1 MKKYFFLLLV
11 LNFLAFSV
19 KAQGQLDISNIN
31 TSFLKFL
38 PSNKSASDLRPSDIP
53 SSQVLKQIGLSDNE
67 IKEALDFK
75 YSRGNYSKIKQD
87 TNTSFSSLQKLYSS
101 FDDTLIIDSTS
112 FPKGKIFGQDI
123 FRNQDL
129 SFFQKALDAKAPEN
143 YKVGPGDEIS
153 ISIWGFNEFSETLE
167 VDERGY
173 ISPSSY
179 GRIYV
184 KGITFKNMRSILKK
198 KFSTFF
204 DMQNSEIDVSLSYSR
219 VITVNIIG
227 EVYNPGSFT
236 IPAINTAFNALIA
249 SGGPNQI
256 GSVRNI
262 YIKRDGKTVDSLD
275 VYKFLFNPLISNDI
289 YMQDGDYIFI
299 PPAENLVE
307 IIGEVNRPYTYE
319 AKDGESV
326 GDMIKYSGGFTT
338 TAFRD
343 IITLKRLDYNNL
355 KVYDV
360 IKADLYQENIS
371 DGDQIVVNK
380 ISNKI
385 SNVVTL
391 KGDVGVSGDYE
402 FKENEKILDLL
413 SRAKCISNKT
423 FLDKVYIIRLNEDR
437 SKQHLSINL
446 NNIISDP
453 MHKDN
458 ILLKEYD
465 IVHVLSVDKF
475 DDEFFIS
482 VQGAV
487 RNPSTFSFGNG
498 MSLQSALILSGGLT
512 QQAQGSRVEVSRIM
526 EYDIATNKLKPR
538 RTVVKNI
545 EVGNDL
551 TLSESAE
558 DFILQPF
565 DQVFV
570 RSNPEFEP
578 AENITILG
586 EVKYPGTYS
595 ILRKNE
601 KVSSLIKRAGGLTN
615 YAYVDGVKMFR
626 KFNVKE
632 SIREESL
639 EMNISDDLKK
649 SILNSSDVAAVYA
662 NEVEEKSKAF
672 FAEENSAKISKE
684 NTDIV
689 YLNLDKALKNNESRF
704 NLVLNKG
711 DSIVIPQI
719 LDVVHISG
727 ELMNL
732 EGNSISAPFFTRK
745 RANYYVKNF
754 AGGFSKENDR
764 SNTIVVYPNGIAKK
778 SRNYILF
785 KISPKVTKGSTIRVA
800 SKNIKQKKQKE
811 SKVDWNKQ
819 IENAMLKISA
829 VLTLWV
835 LVDRVTP
842 Q

>member
-319 AKDGESV
+319 AKGGESV
-326 GDMIKYSGGFTT
+326 GDMIKYTGGFTT

-402 FKENEKILDLL
+402 VKENEKILDLL

-538 RTVVKNI
+538 RTVVNNI

-649 SILNSSDVAAVYA
+649 SILNSPDVAAVYA

-672 FAEENSAKISKE
+672 FAEENSTKISKE

-785 KISPKVTKGSTIRVA
+785 KLSPKVTKGSTIRVA

>member
-1 MKKYFFLLLV
+1 V

-453 MHKDN
+453 NHEDN

-649 SILNSSDVAAVYA
+649 SILNSPDVAAVYA

>member
-1 MKKYFFLLLV
+1 M

-453 MHKDN
+453 NHEDN

-649 SILNSSDVAAVYA
+649 SILNSPDVAAVYA

>member
-1 MKKYFFLLLV
+1 M

-423 FLDKVYIIRLNEDR
+423 FLDKIYIIRLNEDR

-453 MHKDN
+453 NHDDN

-649 SILNSSDVAAVYA
+649 SILNSPDVAAVYA

-778 SRNYILF
+778 SRNYFLF

>member
-1 MKKYFFLLLV
+1 MKKYFLLLLV
-11 LNFLAFSV
+11 LNFLTFNIQ
-19 KAQGQLDISNIN
+19 AQDKLDISKIN

-53 SSQVLKQIGLSDNE
+53 SSQVLKQIGLSDSE
-67 IKEALDFK
+67 IQEALDFK
-75 YSRGNYSKIKQD
+75 YSRGNYSEIKKD
-87 TNTSFSSLQKLYSS
+87 TNTSFSSLQKLYSA
-101 FDDTLIIDSTS
+101 FDDTLIVDSTS
-112 FPKGKIFGQDI
+112 FPKAKIFGQDI

-256 GSVRNI
+256 GSVRNV

-275 VYKFLFNPLISNDI
+275 VYKFLFDPQISNDI

-299 PPAENLVE
+299 PPAKNIVE

-338 TAFRD
+338 SAFRD
-343 IITLKRLDYNNL
+343 ILTLKRLDYNNL

-360 IKADLYQENIS
+360 NKADINIENVL
-371 DGDQIVVNK
+371 DGDQIVINK

-385 SNVVTL
+385 SNVVTV

-402 FKENEKILDLL
+402 FKENEKVLDLL
-413 SRAKCISNKT
+413 NRAKCISNKT
-423 FLDKVYIIRLNEDR
+423 FLEKVYIIRLNEDR

-453 MHKDN
+453 EHDDN
-458 ILLKEYD
+458 ILLNEFD
-465 IVHVLSVDKF
+465 IIHVLSVDEF

-487 RNPSTFSFGNG
+487 RSAGTFSFGNG
-498 MSLQSALILSGGLT
+498 MNLQSALILSGGVT

-545 EVGNDL
+545 EIGNDL
-551 TLSESAE
+551 VLSESAE

-626 KFNVKE
+626 KFKVKE
-632 SIREESL
+632 SISKESL

-649 SILNSSDVAAVYA
+649 SILNSPDVAAIYA
-662 NEVEEKSKAF
+662 NEVQVKSEAF
-672 FAEENSAKISKE
+672 FAEENSTKISKE
-684 NTDIV
+684 SLDIV
-689 YLNLDKALKNNESRF
+689 YLNLDKALKNNESKF

-711 DSIVIPQI
+711 DSIIIPQI

-732 EGNSISAPFFTRK
+732 EGNSISAPFFSRK

-778 SRNYILF
+778 SRNFILF

-800 SKNIKQKKQKE
+800 SKNVKQKKIKE

-829 VLTLWV
+829 ILTLWV

>member
-1 MKKYFFLLLV
+1 M

-453 MHKDN
+453 KHDDN

-649 SILNSSDVAAVYA
+649 SILNSPDVAAIYA

>member
-453 MHKDN
+453 NHDDN

-649 SILNSSDVAAVYA
+649 SILNSPDVAAVYA

>member
-75 YSRGNYSKIKQD
+75 CSRGNYSKIKQD

-453 MHKDN
+453 NHEDN

-526 EYDIATNKLKPR
+526 EYDIATSKLKPR

-545 EVGNDL
+545 AVGNDL

-649 SILNSSDVAAVYA
+649 SILNSPDVAAVYA

>member
-360 IKADLYQENIS
+360 TKADLYQENIS

-453 MHKDN
+453 NHEDN

-649 SILNSSDVAAVYA
+649 SILNSPDVAAIYA

-672 FAEENSAKISKE
+672 FAVENSAKISKE

-785 KISPKVTKGSTIRVA
+785 KLSPKVTKGSTIRVA

>member
-371 DGDQIVVNK
+371 DGDQIVINK

-413 SRAKCISNKT
+413 SRARCISNKT

-453 MHKDN
+453 KHDDN

-545 EVGNDL
+545 AVGNDL

-649 SILNSSDVAAVYA
+649 SILNSPDVAAIYA

-672 FAEENSAKISKE
+672 FAEENSTKISKE

-785 KISPKVTKGSTIRVA
+785 KLSPKVTKGSTIRVA

>member
-87 TNTSFSSLQKLYSS
+87 TNTSFLSLQKLYSS

-453 MHKDN
+453 NHEGN

-649 SILNSSDVAAVYA
+649 SILNSPDVAAVYA

-785 KISPKVTKGSTIRVA
+785 KLSPKVTKGSTIRVA

>member
-19 KAQGQLDISNIN
+19 KAQGQLDLSNIN

-87 TNTSFSSLQKLYSS
+87 TNTSFLSLQKLYSS

-413 SRAKCISNKT
+413 NRAKCISNKT
-423 FLDKVYIIRLNEDR
+423 FLDKVYVIRLNKDR

-453 MHKDN
+453 NHDDN

-649 SILNSSDVAAVYA
+649 SILNSPDVAAVYA

>member
-413 SRAKCISNKT
+413 NRAKCISNKT

-453 MHKDN
+453 NHEDN
-458 ILLKEYD
+458 ISLKEYD

-649 SILNSSDVAAVYA
+649 SILNSPDVAAIYA

>member
-1 MKKYFFLLLV
+1 M

-413 SRAKCISNKT
+413 NRAKCISNKT

-437 SKQHLSINL
+437 MGK
-446 NNIISDP
+446 
-453 MHKDN
+453 
-458 ILLKEYD
+458 
-465 IVHVLSVDKF
+465 
-475 DDEFFIS
+475 
-482 VQGAV
+482 
-487 RNPSTFSFGNG
+487 
-498 MSLQSALILSGGLT
+498 
-512 QQAQGSRVEVSRIM
+512 
-526 EYDIATNKLKPR
+526 
-538 RTVVKNI
+538 
-545 EVGNDL
+545 
-551 TLSESAE
+551 
-558 DFILQPF
+558 
-565 DQVFV
+565 
-570 RSNPEFEP
+570 
-578 AENITILG
+578 
-586 EVKYPGTYS
+586 
-595 ILRKNE
+595 
-601 KVSSLIKRAGGLTN
+601 
-615 YAYVDGVKMFR
+615 
-626 KFNVKE
+626 
-632 SIREESL
+632 
-639 EMNISDDLKK
+639 
-649 SILNSSDVAAVYA
+649 
-662 NEVEEKSKAF
+662 
-672 FAEENSAKISKE
+672 
-684 NTDIV
+684 
-689 YLNLDKALKNNESRF
+689 
-704 NLVLNKG
+704 
-711 DSIVIPQI
+711 
-719 LDVVHISG
+719 
-727 ELMNL
+727 
-732 EGNSISAPFFTRK
+732 
-745 RANYYVKNF
+745 
-754 AGGFSKENDR
+754 
-764 SNTIVVYPNGIAKK
+764 
-778 SRNYILF
+778 
-785 KISPKVTKGSTIRVA
+785 
-800 SKNIKQKKQKE
+800 
-811 SKVDWNKQ
+811 
-819 IENAMLKISA
+819 
-829 VLTLWV
+829 V
-835 LVDRVTP
+835 LVI
-842 Q
+842 

>member
-360 IKADLYQENIS
+360 NKADLYQENIS

-785 KISPKVTKGSTIRVA
+785 KISPKVTKGSIIRVA

>member
-453 MHKDN
+453 KHDDN

-649 SILNSSDVAAVYA
+649 SILNSPDVAAVYA

>member
-1 MKKYFFLLLV
+1 M

-262 YIKRDGKTVDSLD
+262 YIKRDGKTIDSLD

-453 MHKDN
+453 NHDDN

-649 SILNSSDVAAVYA
+649 SILNSPDVAAVYA

>member
-1 MKKYFFLLLV
+1 MKKYFLLLLV
-11 LNFLAFSV
+11 LNFLTFNIQ
-19 KAQGQLDISNIN
+19 AQDKLDISKIN

-53 SSQVLKQIGLSDNE
+53 SSQVLKQIGLSDSE
-67 IKEALDFK
+67 IQEALDFK
-75 YSRGNYSKIKQD
+75 YSRGNYSEIKKD
-87 TNTSFSSLQKLYSS
+87 TNTSFSSLQKLYSA
-101 FDDTLIIDSTS
+101 FDDTLIVDSTS
-112 FPKGKIFGQDI
+112 FPKAKIFGQDI

-256 GSVRNI
+256 GSVRNV

-275 VYKFLFNPLISNDI
+275 VYKFLFDPQISNDI

-299 PPAENLVE
+299 PPAKNIVE

-343 IITLKRLDYNNL
+343 ILTLKRLDYNNL

-360 IKADLYQENIS
+360 NKADINIENVL
-371 DGDQIVVNK
+371 DGDQIVINK

-385 SNVVTL
+385 SNVVTV
-391 KGDVGVSGDYE
+391 KGDVGVSADYE
-402 FKENEKILDLL
+402 FKENEKVLDLL
-413 SRAKCISNKT
+413 NRAKCISNKT
-423 FLDKVYIIRLNEDR
+423 FLEKVYIIRLNEDR

-453 MHKDN
+453 EHDDN
-458 ILLKEYD
+458 ILLNEFD
-465 IVHVLSVDKF
+465 IIHVLSVDEF

-487 RNPSTFSFGNG
+487 RSAGTFSFGNG
-498 MSLQSALILSGGLT
+498 MNLQSALILSGGVT

-545 EVGNDL
+545 EIGNDL
-551 TLSESAE
+551 VLSESAE

-626 KFNVKE
+626 KFKVKE
-632 SIREESL
+632 SISKESL

-649 SILNSSDVAAVYA
+649 SILNSPDVAAIYA
-662 NEVEEKSKAF
+662 NEVQVKSEAF
-672 FAEENSAKISKE
+672 FAEENSTKISKE
-684 NTDIV
+684 SLDIV
-689 YLNLDKALKNNESRF
+689 YLNLDKALKNNESKF

-711 DSIVIPQI
+711 DSIIIPQI

-732 EGNSISAPFFTRK
+732 EGNSISAPFFSRK

-778 SRNYILF
+778 SRNFILF

-800 SKNIKQKKQKE
+800 SKNVKQKKIKE

-829 VLTLWV
+829 ILTLWV

>member
-1 MKKYFFLLLV
+1 V

-453 MHKDN
+453 KHDDN

-649 SILNSSDVAAVYA
+649 SILNSPDVAAVYA

>member
-453 MHKDN
+453 KHEDN

-649 SILNSSDVAAVYA
+649 SILNSPDVAAIYV
-662 NEVEEKSKAF
+662 NEVGEKSKAF

>member
-1 MKKYFFLLLV
+1 M

-453 MHKDN
+453 NHEGN

-649 SILNSSDVAAVYA
+649 SILNSPDVAAVYA

>member
-453 MHKDN
+453 KHEDN

-649 SILNSSDVAAVYA
+649 SILNSPNVAAVYA
-662 NEVEEKSKAF
+662 NEVEQKSKAF

>member
-1 MKKYFFLLLV
+1 M

-19 KAQGQLDISNIN
+19 KAQGQLDLSNIN

-360 IKADLYQENIS
+360 IKADLYQENIL

-453 MHKDN
+453 NHEDN

-649 SILNSSDVAAVYA
+649 SILNSPDVAAVYS
-662 NEVEEKSKAF
+662 NELEEKSKGF
-672 FAEENSAKISKE
+672 FTTENTDKIIKENS
-684 NTDIV
+684 DIV

>member
-1 MKKYFFLLLV
+1 MKKYFLLLLV
-11 LNFLAFSV
+11 LNFLTFNIQ
-19 KAQGQLDISNIN
+19 AQDKLDISKIN

-53 SSQVLKQIGLSDNE
+53 SSQVLKQIGLSDSE
-67 IKEALDFK
+67 IQEALDFK
-75 YSRGNYSKIKQD
+75 YSRGNYSEIKKD
-87 TNTSFSSLQKLYSS
+87 TNTSFSSLQKLYSA
-101 FDDTLIIDSTS
+101 FDDTLIVDSTS
-112 FPKGKIFGQDI
+112 FPKAKIFGQDI

-256 GSVRNI
+256 GSVRNV

-275 VYKFLFNPLISNDI
+275 VYKFLFDPQISNDI

-299 PPAENLVE
+299 PPAKNIVE

-343 IITLKRLDYNNL
+343 ILTLKRLDYNNL

-360 IKADLYQENIS
+360 NKADINIENVL
-371 DGDQIVVNK
+371 DGDQIVINK

-385 SNVVTL
+385 SNVVTV

-402 FKENEKILDLL
+402 FKENEKVLDLL
-413 SRAKCISNKT
+413 NRAKCISNKT
-423 FLDKVYIIRLNEDR
+423 FLEKVYIIRLNEDR

-453 MHKDN
+453 EHDDN
-458 ILLKEYD
+458 ILLNEFD
-465 IVHVLSVDKF
+465 IIHVLSVDEF

-487 RNPSTFSFGNG
+487 RSAGTFSFGNG
-498 MSLQSALILSGGLT
+498 MNLQSALILSGGVT

-545 EVGNDL
+545 EIGNDL
-551 TLSESAE
+551 VLSESAE

-626 KFNVKE
+626 KFKVKE
-632 SIREESL
+632 SISKESL

-649 SILNSSDVAAVYA
+649 SILNSPDVAAIYA
-662 NEVEEKSKAF
+662 NEVQVKSEAF
-672 FAEENSAKISKE
+672 FAEENSTKISKE
-684 NTDIV
+684 SLDIV
-689 YLNLDKALKNNESRF
+689 YLNLDKALKNNESKF

-711 DSIVIPQI
+711 DSIIIPQI

-732 EGNSISAPFFTRK
+732 EGNSISAPFFSRK

-754 AGGFSKENDR
+754 AGGFSQENDR

-778 SRNYILF
+778 SRNFILF

-800 SKNIKQKKQKE
+800 SKNVKQKKIKE
-811 SKVDWNKQ
+811 NKVDWNKQ

-829 VLTLWV
+829 ILTLWV

>member
-1 MKKYFFLLLV
+1 M

-87 TNTSFSSLQKLYSS
+87 TNTSFLSLQKLYSS

-453 MHKDN
+453 NHEDN

-649 SILNSSDVAAVYA
+649 SILNSPDVAAVYA

>member
-1 MKKYFFLLLV
+1 M

-453 MHKDN
+453 NHEDN

-649 SILNSSDVAAVYA
+649 SILNSPDVAAIYV
-662 NEVEEKSKAF
+662 NEVGEKSKAF

>member
-423 FLDKVYIIRLNEDR
+423 FLDKIYIIRLNEDR

-453 MHKDN
+453 NHDDN

-649 SILNSSDVAAVYA
+649 SILNSPDVAAVYA

>member
-87 TNTSFSSLQKLYSS
+87 TNTSFLSLQKLYSS

-319 AKDGESV
+319 ARDGESV

-453 MHKDN
+453 NHEDN

-487 RNPSTFSFGNG
+487 RNPSIFSIGNG

-649 SILNSSDVAAVYA
+649 SILNSPDVAAIYA

>member
-87 TNTSFSSLQKLYSS
+87 TNTSFLSLQKLYSS

-453 MHKDN
+453 NHEDN

-649 SILNSSDVAAVYA
+649 SILNSPDVAAIYA

>member
-262 YIKRDGKTVDSLD
+262 YIKRDGKTIDSLD

-453 MHKDN
+453 NHDDN

-649 SILNSSDVAAVYA
+649 SILNSPDVAAVYA

-778 SRNYILF
+778 SRNYFLF

>member
-360 IKADLYQENIS
+360 NKADLYQENIL

-402 FKENEKILDLL
+402 FKENETILDLL

-754 AGGFSKENDR
+754 AGGFSKENDL
-764 SNTIVVYPNGIAKK
+764 SLIHI
-778 SRNYILF
+778 
-785 KISPKVTKGSTIRVA
+785 
-800 SKNIKQKKQKE
+800 
-811 SKVDWNKQ
+811 
-819 IENAMLKISA
+819 
-829 VLTLWV
+829 
-835 LVDRVTP
+835 
-842 Q
+842 

>member
-413 SRAKCISNKT
+413 SRARCISNKT

-551 TLSESAE
+551 NLSESAE

-649 SILNSSDVAAVYA
+649 SILNSPDVAAIYA

-704 NLVLNKG
+704 NLVLKKG

-785 KISPKVTKGSTIRVA
+785 KLSPKVTKGSTIRVA